1 MVRLAR
7 VGDGFHAQ
15 VIAARL
21 GADGIVTELRGGLDA
36 LYPMGDVN
44 VLVREDDLHRA
55 AELLL
60 ADEIESAFEPA
71 LDDEGRG
78 RVFGYPRSWLMAGSL
93 VVVAA
98 MALSRLA

>member
-7 VGDGFHAQ
+7 VGDAFHAQ

-21 GADGIVTELRGGLDA
+21 GADGIVTELRGGLDT
-36 LYPMGDVN
+36 LYPVGDVN

-55 AELLL
+55 TELLL
-60 ADEIESAFEPA
+60 ADEVESAFEPIV
-71 LDDEGRG
+71 DDESRG
-78 RVFGYPRSWLMAGSL
+78 RVLGYPRSWLVAGSL
-93 VVVAA
+93 VMVAA